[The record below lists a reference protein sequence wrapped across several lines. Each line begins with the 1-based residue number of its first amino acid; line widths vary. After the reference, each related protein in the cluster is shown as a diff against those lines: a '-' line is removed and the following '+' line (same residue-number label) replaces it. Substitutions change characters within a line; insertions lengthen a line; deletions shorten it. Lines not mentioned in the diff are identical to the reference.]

1 VLKSGRYASG
11 QRAAASH
18 TGALAGQETA
28 FDAAFKRA
36 GIIRANTV
44 EELFEWAYTLAA
56 SPLPKG
62 RSMAVLTSA
71 GGLGV
76 AAADALEAN
85 DLHMAELAVDT
96 QTALQAILPP
106 AASTHNPVDM
116 LASATPQQFASCL
129 NLLLADPNVDG
140 VLMIILPPP
149 ISTDMTVAEA
159 ILPIIKSS
167 LKPVLPA
174 LVGDLLI
181 QDDLRL
187 FHIAQIPEF
196 RFPERAAAALAA
208 LVKRAEFL
216 KNEASTVISVL
227 PVDRQAVRTLLQESD
242 TGKFENILNAYG
254 IPTLPIHLARTR
266 EEAVEIALQIGFPVV
281 LKIAS
286 PDLTHKSDIGG
297 VLLNIKGVQ
306 SVLEGFDQLVK
317 TARAANPEASIQGVS
332 VQCMAAN
339 GQEVILGVIQD
350 NVFGPMVMFGSGGV
364 EVEGMK
370 DVAFALAPLNRSE
383 AENMLESTWA
393 GSKLRGYRS
402 IPPADREVVLDTL
415 LRLAQLASDFPEI
428 RELEINPL
436 RVLPVGEGV
445 IALDVR
451 AVSG

>member
-1 VLKSGRYASG
+1 
-11 QRAAASH
+11 
-18 TGALAGQETA
+18 
-28 FDAAFKRA
+28 
-36 GIIRANTV
+36 
-44 EELFEWAYTLAA
+44 
-56 SPLPKG
+56 
-62 RSMAVLTSA
+62 
-71 GGLGV
+71 
-76 AAADALEAN
+76 
-85 DLHMAELAVDT
+85 
-96 QTALQAILPP
+96 
-106 AASTHNPVDM
+106 M

-129 NLLLADPNVDG
+129 NLLLTDPNVDG

-187 FHIAQIPEF
+187 FHMAQIPEF

-216 KNEASTVISVL
+216 KNEASTVITVL

-297 VLLNIKGVQ
+297 VLLNIKGEQ
-306 SVLEGFDQLVK
+306 SVLEAFDQLVK

-383 AENMLESTWA
+383 AENILESTWA
-393 GSKLRGYRS
+393 GRKLRGYRS
-402 IPPADREVVLDTL
+402 IPPADREAVLDTL
-415 LRLAQLASDFPEI
+415 LRLAQLAYDFPEI

-436 RVLPVGEGV
+436 RALPVGEGV
-445 IALDVR
+445 VALDVR